1 MLPNCFPLFT
11 TSVQKTVRLLSA
23 LVCGASLANADVL
36 GEWTFDSG
44 ASSAELRA
52 STNLSAGVTSLSAL
66 EFNTFDDVGPGS
78 VPSSEHDGIGFGGN
92 EGENV
97 AFIHRANYFDGSA
110 VPPKETASDFT
121 SFGGGASQGTSAGQ
135 GDGHATI
142 SFTVSAGVE
151 PLQIESITVD
161 QIHQTSASLIV
172 GFQEADTAAGA
183 TVTLNVTNNGLGT
196 AYLTTPVVIGAGQ
209 TKTFT
214 ISLNSGVLN
223 SIHNVNSIQ
232 LNGAIAPEYVRSAL
246 LGQWTFNDGANSGER
261 LQSSGAATGVT
272 LSSLALHP
280 EVTDF
285 GYGGVPS
292 GDDDGAGYGGNS
304 GEHVLFWHRANYTND
319 TAPVDKVTTWGVPGV
334 DTGIDTTVANAP
346 MSFTLTAGATQTITV
361 ERLLIISSNGTGGC
375 RAHFQEAGQTA
386 GGAHSGWGD
395 SLVPLNEPVVIAP
408 GTTKTFTINWSGD
421 ELDIKQN
428 IDHIDL
434 HGSIRTGGAQETVR
448 TLYSQ
453 ATGTATPPQGWALKW
468 NAPTGWVAG
477 VEPGDLSS
485 GAITDTNSW
494 TAMQWGGGV
503 WSADGN
509 SNGADSS
516 PDNFIRILGLG
527 GHPGE
532 AGASRDLDRYTIAVF
547 TVDAAGDY
555 QLGQGWIE
563 KASPSGNGLL
573 VKIFSQ
579 GQLVKT
585 VKCAAGSMAQFEAR
599 MEGLSV
605 GDEIAVA
612 VGSAG
617 DSAHDSFEMDFE
629 IARVDPSF
637 AGLPVFEVA
646 AYGALGDGSTDDFD
660 AIQAAVDAAL
670 AAGGGIVRF
679 DGTKTYR
686 IIGNETGDNDVERV
700 FDLEGAFNIKIEGN
714 GAELVLH
721 APDSLAY
728 ITYCEN
734 IQMDGFTVRFDP
746 LPYYQGTIDA
756 IDVANLTMD
765 ITVPARYPEPEVGTD
780 TVPQSHPFFARS
792 FIPEAPGARAGS
804 GYHLYIDSTETI
816 GGDPRKIRLNFT
828 NGFTNNEGES
838 SNMTDNL
845 QATLDEGATEMVVPH
860 VRYGHRGHHN
870 IVVSHS
876 SRVKLS
882 NILYR
887 NTPFFLCA
895 PVSNLGPVT
904 IANFDVLTA
913 DPANELFVTW
923 RDGFHVKDNAYG
935 LTIEDGDWHGGA
947 MNDDLFN
954 FAHMMKQVT
963 AVSGSELSLVAAASF
978 GGQHI
983 WHAGDWIS
991 VWDPTQTILRGR
1003 ARIVGPGSAATWA
1016 ATLTLDREIAATV
1029 DDWVVND
1036 SRSNR
1041 GMLVRD
1047 CTNHRLGTRSGSAR
1061 FRTPAVRFENDHFDG
1076 VYFHLHST
1084 TVHEGPVPRDYHFE
1098 DTYFKGSMSS
1108 LAEPIAVTA
1117 GEDIVFKNCTVDE
1130 GAIMGRD
1137 GSDLSLDGVD
1147 WINQS
1152 ADVLDLRDN
1161 TVGYV
1166 YNQSTRNASEVLLAD
1181 VSLDSSSLV
1190 FFEEARFLQG
1200 LSPTTGVFPFANLL
1214 AIFNDPIQVGSGD
1227 IIVRNLT
1234 DGIDTRIQI
1243 TDTSQVSVIG
1253 RELRIDPVADLIAG
1267 KDYAV
1272 LIEAGA
1278 LLDENGVAL
1287 DGFSSESTWTFTV
1300 LDPATANI
1308 VLNGDFSDNALEFLD
1323 EWPGYV
1329 GFGGNAMSVS
1339 EWSYSNA
1346 GTGNKGINGDGI
1358 HTPFSPSDRSAVT
1371 YFAFLQHGSSQFS
1384 QDLTGRLAPN
1394 SRYRISFKAANR
1406 NGDSS
1411 ALGQVAVGDDS
1422 TTFYDSSV
1430 QSWSTAA
1437 FQSVTAEFTTGA
1449 SFDGSVQ
1456 VTLRNA
1462 TDESVGGVTVNYSD
1476 VEIVKID
1483 SYAVWVETYPS
1494 LDLSDPNG
1502 DLEPDGIPH
1511 HMEFALGGHPNVDDA
1526 DTIMPTHHSDGK
1538 SLNFIFRR
1546 ADLAIGSDH
1555 EPYTAY
1561 SLNLLDWYPVTHG
1574 ANGMTLSVNDD
1585 GAATGVDEVT
1595 VEVDYEQ
1602 ADQERMFLRL
1612 VVP

>member
-1 MLPNCFPLFT
+1 MRMG
-11 TSVQKTVRLLSA
+11 VR
-23 LVCGASLANADVL
+23 GSLNADTEIAAAQYPKIRLFQVQDAL
-36 GEWTFDSG
+36 AQQPQSQLQGSWKACSPGTVGGFSATAYYFGRKLHQELNVPIG
-44 ASSAELRA
+44 LVASSWGGTPIEAWTPAQAAKDDPRYA
-52 STNLSAGVTSLSAL
+52 MRKSVYDNQARNYSAAQAQAKFEQQVADA
-66 EFNTFDDVGPGS
+66 NTKIAAWQANGQKGPRPYKPSRPSGHPQTENPKY
-78 VPSSEHDGIGFGGN
+78 PSSLYNGMIYPLAPLGI
-92 EGENV
+92 
-97 AFIHRANYFDGSA
+97 
-110 VPPKETASDFT
+110 K
-121 SFGGGASQGTSAGQ
+121 
-135 GDGHATI
+135 
-142 SFTVSAGVE
+142 
-151 PLQIESITVD
+151 
-161 QIHQTSASLIV
+161 
-172 GFQEADTAAGA
+172 
-183 TVTLNVTNNGLGT
+183 
-196 AYLTTPVVIGAGQ
+196 
-209 TKTFT
+209 
-214 ISLNSGVLN
+214 
-223 SIHNVNSIQ
+223 
-232 LNGAIAPEYVRSAL
+232 GAI
-246 LGQWTFNDGANSGER
+246 W
-261 LQSSGAATGVT
+261 
-272 LSSLALHP
+272 
-280 EVTDF
+280 
-285 GYGGVPS
+285 
-292 GDDDGAGYGGNS
+292 
-304 GEHVLFWHRANYTND
+304 
-319 TAPVDKVTTWGVPGV
+319 
-334 DTGIDTTVANAP
+334 
-346 MSFTLTAGATQTITV
+346 
-361 ERLLIISSNGTGGC
+361 
-375 RAHFQEAGQTA
+375 
-386 GGAHSGWGD
+386 
-395 SLVPLNEPVVIAP
+395 
-408 GTTKTFTINWSGD
+408 
-421 ELDIKQN
+421 
-428 IDHIDL
+428 
-434 HGSIRTGGAQETVR
+434 
-448 TLYSQ
+448 
-453 ATGTATPPQGWALKW
+453 
-468 NAPTGWVAG
+468 
-477 VEPGDLSS
+477 
-485 GAITDTNSW
+485 
-494 TAMQWGGGV
+494 
-503 WSADGN
+503 
-509 SNGADSS
+509 
-516 PDNFIRILGLG
+516 
-527 GHPGE
+527 
-532 AGASRDLDRYTIAVF
+532 
-547 TVDAAGDY
+547 
-555 QLGQGWIE
+555 
-563 KASPSGNGLL
+563 
-573 VKIFSQ
+573 
-579 GQLVKT
+579 
-585 VKCAAGSMAQFEAR
+585 
-599 MEGLSV
+599 
-605 GDEIAVA
+605 
-612 VGSAG
+612 
-617 DSAHDSFEMDFE
+617 
-629 IARVDPSF
+629 
-637 AGLPVFEVA
+637 
-646 AYGALGDGSTDDFD
+646 
-660 AIQAAVDAAL
+660 
-670 AAGGGIVRF
+670 
-679 DGTKTYR
+679 
-686 IIGNETGDNDVERV
+686 
-700 FDLEGAFNIKIEGN
+700 
-714 GAELVLH
+714 
-721 APDSLAY
+721 
-728 ITYCEN
+728 
-734 IQMDGFTVRFDP
+734 
-746 LPYYQGTIDA
+746 YQGE
-756 IDVANLTMD
+756 ANLTMD
-765 ITVPARYPEPEVGTD
+765 ITVPACYPEPEVGTD
-780 TVPQSHPFFARS
+780 TAPLSHLFFARS

-828 NGFTNNEGES
+828 NGFTNNESQS

-895 PVSNLGPVT
+895 PVSNIGPVT

-963 AVSGSELSLVAAASF
+963 AVSGSDLSLVAAASY

-1003 ARIVGPGSAATWA
+1003 ARIVGPGSTATWA

-1047 CTNHRLGTRSGSAR
+1047 CTNHRLGARSGSAR
-1061 FRTPAVRFENDHFDG
+1061 FRTPAVRFENSHFDG
-1076 VYFHLHST
+1076 IYFNLHST

-1098 DTYFKGSMSS
+1098 DTYFKGSMGS
-1108 LAEPIAVTA
+1108 LMQPVSVTA

-1234 DGIDTRIQI
+1234 DGIDTRIQT

-1253 RELRIDPVADLIAG
+1253 RELRIDPAADLIAG

-1278 LLDENGVAL
+1278 LLDEDGVAL
-1287 DGFSSESTWTFTV
+1287 DGFSSESTWTFSV

-1308 VLNGDFSDNALEFLD
+1308 VLNGDFADNAGEFTVY
-1323 EWPGYV
+1323 PGRINQV
-1329 GFGGNAMSVS
+1329 GSEVTNANAIHH
-1339 EWSYSNA
+1339 WSYSKA
-1346 GTGNKGINGDGI
+1346 GSEGSAGINGDGI
-1358 HTPFSPSDRSAVT
+1358 HTPFSPSDRSAAT
-1371 YFAFLQHGSSQFS
+1371 YFAFLQHGGSQLS
-1384 QDLTGRLAPN
+1384 QDLSGRLAPN
-1394 SRYRISFKAANR
+1394 STYRISFIAASRSGN
-1406 NGDSS
+1406 ST
-1411 ALGQVAVGDDS
+1411 ALGQVTVGDDS
-1422 TTFYDSSV
+1422 TTFYDSGV

-1437 FQSVTAEFTTGA
+1437 FEEFTAEFTTGA
-1449 SFDGSVQ
+1449 SFEGPV
-1456 VTLRNA
+1456 VITLRNNSPA
-1462 TDESVGGVTVNYSD
+1462 NDLTVNYSD

-1483 SYAVWVETYPS
+1483 SYAVWVETYPG

-1526 DTIMPTHHSDGK
+1526 DTIMPTHHSDGN
-1538 SLNFIFRR
+1538 SLNFVFRR

-1561 SLNLLDWYPVTHG
+1561 SLNLLDWSPVTHG

-1585 GAATGVDEVT
+1585 GAATGVDAVT
-1595 VEVDYEQ
+1595 VEVDIEQ
-1602 ADQERMFLRL
+1602 ADQNRMFLRL

>member
-1 MLPNCFPLFT
+1 
-11 TSVQKTVRLLSA
+11 
-23 LVCGASLANADVL
+23 
-36 GEWTFDSG
+36 
-44 ASSAELRA
+44 
-52 STNLSAGVTSLSAL
+52 
-66 EFNTFDDVGPGS
+66 
-78 VPSSEHDGIGFGGN
+78 
-92 EGENV
+92 
-97 AFIHRANYFDGSA
+97 
-110 VPPKETASDFT
+110 
-121 SFGGGASQGTSAGQ
+121 
-135 GDGHATI
+135 
-142 SFTVSAGVE
+142 
-151 PLQIESITVD
+151 
-161 QIHQTSASLIV
+161 
-172 GFQEADTAAGA
+172 
-183 TVTLNVTNNGLGT
+183 
-196 AYLTTPVVIGAGQ
+196 
-209 TKTFT
+209 
-214 ISLNSGVLN
+214 
-223 SIHNVNSIQ
+223 
-232 LNGAIAPEYVRSAL
+232 
-246 LGQWTFNDGANSGER
+246 
-261 LQSSGAATGVT
+261 
-272 LSSLALHP
+272 
-280 EVTDF
+280 
-285 GYGGVPS
+285 
-292 GDDDGAGYGGNS
+292 
-304 GEHVLFWHRANYTND
+304 
-319 TAPVDKVTTWGVPGV
+319 
-334 DTGIDTTVANAP
+334 
-346 MSFTLTAGATQTITV
+346 
-361 ERLLIISSNGTGGC
+361 
-375 RAHFQEAGQTA
+375 
-386 GGAHSGWGD
+386 
-395 SLVPLNEPVVIAP
+395 
-408 GTTKTFTINWSGD
+408 
-421 ELDIKQN
+421 
-428 IDHIDL
+428 
-434 HGSIRTGGAQETVR
+434 
-448 TLYSQ
+448 
-453 ATGTATPPQGWALKW
+453 
-468 NAPTGWVAG
+468 
-477 VEPGDLSS
+477 
-485 GAITDTNSW
+485 
-494 TAMQWGGGV
+494 
-503 WSADGN
+503 
-509 SNGADSS
+509 
-516 PDNFIRILGLG
+516 
-527 GHPGE
+527 
-532 AGASRDLDRYTIAVF
+532 
-547 TVDAAGDY
+547 
-555 QLGQGWIE
+555 
-563 KASPSGNGLL
+563 
-573 VKIFSQ
+573 
-579 GQLVKT
+579 
-585 VKCAAGSMAQFEAR
+585 
-599 MEGLSV
+599 
-605 GDEIAVA
+605 
-612 VGSAG
+612 
-617 DSAHDSFEMDFE
+617 
-629 IARVDPSF
+629 
-637 AGLPVFEVA
+637 
-646 AYGALGDGSTDDFD
+646 GSTDDFD

-1308 VLNGDFSDNALEFLD
+1308 VLNGDFADNASGFTTY
-1323 EWPGYV
+1323 PGYV
-1329 GFGGNAMSVS
+1329 GFGANATSIPG
-1339 EWSYSNA
+1339 WSYSNT
-1346 GTGNKGINGDGI
+1346 GVGNKGINGDGI
-1358 HTPFSPSDRSAVT
+1358 HTPFSPSNRSAVT

-1526 DTIMPTHHSDGK
+1526 DTIMPTHHSDGN